1 MQKNEKIHGMSPAGN
16 HPWLGM
22 VYATYKNG
30 DLGDCWWL
38 FYPHYSPFQGSNFF
52 SLYILYLKKH
62 MHTSLK
68 ILDCQGPETWEHPG
82 TQVWLGK
89 GCDAGDDM
97 SWSKSVLSKSSFGWF
112 HLVGHSFIASFSA
125 SAHVRTGHIKL
136 TDFGFAKYLKAR
148 CGAWRLLESWET
160 RSDHLPEMA
169 IKWPIEIDGFPIKT
183 WWFSMAM
190 LNNQMVSYWL
200 ILSWKQPH

>member
-1 MQKNEKIHGMSPAGN
+1 MKKSMACLQ
-16 HPWLGM
+16 LGTTHDWEWFMLPIKM
-22 VYATYKNG
+22 VTWG
-30 DLGDCWWL
+30 IVDDC
-38 FYPHYSPFQGSNFF
+38 FTHIIVHSRVPTFF

-169 IKWPIEIDGFPIKT
+169 IKWPIETDGFPIKT